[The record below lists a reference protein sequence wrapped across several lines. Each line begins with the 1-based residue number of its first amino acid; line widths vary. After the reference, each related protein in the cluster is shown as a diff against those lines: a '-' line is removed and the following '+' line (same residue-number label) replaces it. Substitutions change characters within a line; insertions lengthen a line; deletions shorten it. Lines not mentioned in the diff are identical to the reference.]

1 MPAARVH
8 AKRDKDFEMAESL
21 VRTTLAIFSLA
32 LVLLPGPAR
41 AQQAQF
47 PTRPITLIVPF
58 APGGATDIV
67 ARLLAT
73 RIGEDLGQML
83 VVDNRTGGAG
93 NIGTASAARAAPDG
107 YTLVLATTSQLINQ
121 FLSKTPPFNL
131 FTDLVPV
138 ALIADAPEVIAISSK
153 IPAGTLAEFA
163 RAAQADA
170 AGFNYGSPGTG
181 SVPHLGGEV
190 LARAMKTKMVHVPFR
205 GSADAAK
212 EIAAGNI
219 QLTLATQATVA
230 PFVES
235 NLVKIIAAAA
245 PHRLRTLPTVPTTAE
260 AGFPGVEL
268 SNWFGIMAPRG
279 TSPRLVSLL
288 NRSFNKALAHPE
300 IESALLRQGIEP
312 VRQTPEQFAARL
324 QEDAQ
329 TYQKL
334 LDDFGLAPK

>member
-1 MPAARVH
+1 
-8 AKRDKDFEMAESL
+8 MAGSL
-21 VRTTLAIFSLA
+21 VRTLLALVSLA
-32 LVLLPGPAR
+32 LILQPGPAR
-41 AQQAQF
+41 AQQVPF

-67 ARLLAT
+67 ARLLAP
-73 RIGEDLGQML
+73 RVGEDLGQTL
-83 VVDNRTGGAG
+83 VIDNRTGGAG
-93 NIGTASAARAAPDG
+93 NIGTAAAARAAPDG

-121 FLSKTPPFNL
+121 FLSKSLPFDL

-138 ALIADAPEVIAISSK
+138 ALIADAPEVIAISAK
-153 IPAGTLAEFA
+153 ISAGTLAEFA
-163 RAAQADA
+163 RAAQGNS

-205 GSADAAK
+205 GSVDAAK
-212 EIAAGNI
+212 EAAAGNI

-235 NLVKIIAAAA
+235 NLVKIIAVAA
-245 PHRLRTLPTVPTTAE
+245 PRRLRTLPNVPTTAE

-268 SNWFGIMAPRG
+268 SNWFGIMAPHG
-279 TSPRLVSLL
+279 TSPQLVSLI

-312 VRQTPEQFAARL
+312 VRQTPQQFAARL
-324 QEDAQ
+324 QEDGQ
-329 TYQKL
+329 TYKKL
-334 LDDFGLAPK
+334 LADFGLAPK

>member
-1 MPAARVH
+1 
-8 AKRDKDFEMAESL
+8 MAGSL

-32 LVLLPGPAR
+32 LILLPGPAR
-41 AQQAQF
+41 AQQAPF

-73 RIGEDLGQML
+73 RIGEDLGQTL
-83 VVDNRTGGAG
+83 VIDNRTGGAG
-93 NIGTASAARAAPDG
+93 NIGTAAAVRAAPDG

-121 FLSKTPPFNL
+121 FLSKSPPFNL

-138 ALIADAPEVIAISSK
+138 ALVADAPEVIAVSSK
-153 IPAGTLAEFA
+153 IPADTLAEFA

-181 SVPHLGGEV
+181 SVPHLGGEA

-212 EIAAGNI
+212 EVAGGNI
-219 QLTLATQATVA
+219 QFTLATQATMA

-235 NLVKIIAAAA
+235 NLVKIIAVAA
-245 PHRLRTLPTVPTTAE
+245 PRRLRTLPNVPTTAE
-260 AGFPGVEL
+260 AGFPGIEL
-268 SNWFGIMAPRG
+268 SNWFGIMAPHA
-279 TSPRLVSLL
+279 TSPQLVSLI
-288 NRSFNKALAHPE
+288 NRSFNKALAHPD

-324 QEDAQ
+324 QNDAQ
-329 TYQKL
+329 TYKTL
-334 LDDFGLAPK
+334 LEDFGLAPK